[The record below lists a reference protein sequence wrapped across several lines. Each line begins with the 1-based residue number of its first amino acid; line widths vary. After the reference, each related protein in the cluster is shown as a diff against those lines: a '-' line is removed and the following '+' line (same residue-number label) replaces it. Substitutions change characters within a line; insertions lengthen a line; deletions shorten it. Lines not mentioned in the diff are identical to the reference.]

1 VVRPPLVS
9 FDGVTL
15 AYGGAS
21 VLEGVSLLIEE
32 GDAVGLVGPNG
43 SGKTTFLRAL
53 LGLLAPQRGKIER
66 DSARRFAYVPQAEDL
81 NFFWPLTVREAVELA
96 AKSRRVF
103 GRADGREKALAARWM
118 ERTGVAPI
126 AGKLLREV
134 SGGQRQRTILAQA
147 LSEEPDV
154 LVLDEPTK
162 GFDPVNRRLLMEII
176 DDCQKQGATV
186 VMVTHQMEEV
196 ERLCDRILLLKD
208 GRAKEYG
215 TLASVR
221 KKYDGAHMDDI
232 FVKIYEE
239 TGGDE

>member
-1 VVRPPLVS
+1 
-9 FDGVTL
+9 
-15 AYGGAS
+15 
-21 VLEGVSLLIEE
+21 
-32 GDAVGLVGPNG
+32 
-43 SGKTTFLRAL
+43 
-53 LGLLAPQRGKIER
+53 
-66 DSARRFAYVPQAEDL
+66 
-81 NFFWPLTVREAVELA
+81 
-96 AKSRRVF
+96 
-103 GRADGREKALAARWM
+103 
-118 ERTGVAPI
+118 
-126 AGKLLREV
+126 
-134 SGGQRQRTILAQA
+134 
-147 LSEEPDV
+147 
-154 LVLDEPTK
+154 
-162 GFDPVNRRLLMEII
+162 MEII